1 MAIDSGQRV
10 LKGFRAVVDGFLK
23 ESLKSDEFDI
33 PNLGALCNR
42 APELRDGLTFLYES
56 TLPDTGKDG
65 PVGESMKVNQGMALD
80 GLFYAYNLD
89 NGEFKL
95 YTANPIV
102 LNSLHGGG
110 GFNSSKTYEHNMNGI
125 INAMRV
131 DVKYLSPRTGVYEA
145 KATRLTGPR
154 VLDTEKFLFVPYYVI
169 TRLIQML
176 VSLLNAGRVVE
187 IVHNADGAPHQRL
200 VSMNPTVLS
209 EYNHDSAFTSDL
221 KMVDFRYTGGL
232 YLPVV
237 GAPSTTSGITR
248 INFANLDRVSTVNR
262 RSVDLEPADNN
273 PFRMIEREII
283 KIFVRQVFA
292 SENDD
297 VKPMLWDL
305 LRKLKTDIPYDSKEY
320 EYQRAI
326 TDMAP
331 DTRNRLWNRL
341 PPGLIKYG
349 ERMNSL
355 IDRYE
360 AVEIPETVSDLRQML
375 NKALYRIVVMRSA
388 GTFFTVYATNS
399 NSILRMAYG
408 DNYVARYEDQ
418 GVRLRSFLYSYNRDG
433 EKALTRPVP
442 GGSGGG
448 GIAEASSM
456 TDDQGIEST
465 SAPGDVRRGLAGYG
479 LKDVIEDVAGNDR
492 EVLEYVLKQAEESE
506 ENHRRAPDDKLL
518 VRALFVSAQL
528 GDSIYRY
535 IIPRH
540 IYSIARVS
548 DYTR

>member
-56 TLPDTGKDG
+56 TLPVTGKDG

-375 NKALYRIVVMRSA
+375 NKALYRIVVMRST

-433 EKALTRPVP
+433 EKALTRPVL
-442 GGSGGG
+442 GGSGG

-456 TDDQGIEST
+456 TDGQGIEST

-506 ENHRRAPDDKLL
+506 ENHRRSPDDKLL